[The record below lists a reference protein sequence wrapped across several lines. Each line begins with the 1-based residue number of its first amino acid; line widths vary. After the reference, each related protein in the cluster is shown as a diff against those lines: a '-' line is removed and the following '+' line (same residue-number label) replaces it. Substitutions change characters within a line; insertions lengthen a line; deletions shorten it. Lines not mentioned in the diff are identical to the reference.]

1 MSQRTIR
8 LNQLLLQEFSGEL
21 HTRWR
26 GDAVCITLT
35 GVSVSP
41 DLRQAT
47 VFYSVVG
54 DGAARQRADALL
66 RRVLVPLK
74 KAVFARVVVKFTPAV
89 RFVYDEAPARGARL
103 VDVLDAVAREDAARG
118 QGRV

>member
-8 LNQLLLQEFSGEL
+8 LGQLLLQEFSGEL

-26 GDAVCITLT
+26 GESVCITLT
-35 GVSVSP
+35 GVGVSP

-47 VFYSVVG
+47 VYYSVVG
-54 DGAARQRADALL
+54 DGAARARAGALL

-74 KAVFARVVVKFTPAV
+74 REVFRRVALKFTPGV

-118 QGRV
+118 VG